1 MPRNN
6 WSKPAMRY
14 WFLALFTATHLVLL
28 STQPIV
34 DAGDPIKIVNL
45 DKLNTDA
52 DEEDPCPTPD
62 HFGLLYARKT
72 GGSYD
77 IYVSKRNATT
87 TPFGPGKPFIADKL
101 ADERA
106 PFMHKDKYY
115 FATNEVRDKKF
126 EKFKNFDLMMQIG
139 FQAPLFVS
147 GDVNTP
153 ADEMYPWVT
162 PAGKELYFSRKTEK
176 GWKLFVA
183 NGPMPG
189 PIGKAKEVG
198 FEIGFHRASIGGNG
212 LTMYLQG
219 PLDKDK
225 LGIFRSKRTKVGDPW
240 SQPEA
245 VKALN
250 HEESKKGD
258 MQPAV
263 TADGA
268 RLYFVSDRPGGK
280 GGLDIWF
287 VQMASLK

>member
-1 MPRNN
+1 
-6 WSKPAMRY
+6 MRTFVLSLAA
-14 WFLALFTATHLVLL
+14 FLAAFANAT
-28 STQPIV
+28 
-34 DAGDPIKIVNL
+34 AGDAIKVVNL
-45 DKLNTDA
+45 EKLNTDA

-62 HFGLLYARKT
+62 HLGLLYATRAR
-72 GGSYD
+72 GSYD
-77 IYVSKRNATT
+77 IYVSRRASLTIA
-87 TPFGPGKPFIADKL
+87 FVAGKSFIADKL

-106 PFMHKDKYY
+106 PFMHKDRYY
-115 FATNEVRDKKF
+115 FVTNEVPDKKF
-126 EKFKNFDLMMQIG
+126 EKSKNFDIKMQIG
-139 FQAPLFVS
+139 YQATLFVG

-183 NGPMPG
+183 HGPVPG

-198 FEIGFHRASIGGNG
+198 FDEGFHRAAIGGNG

-219 PLDKDK
+219 PLEKDK
-225 LGIFRSKRTKVGDPW
+225 IGIFRSKRAKVGDPW
-240 SQPEA
+240 SRPEA

-250 HEESKKGD
+250 HSESKKGD

-263 TADGA
+263 TIDGT

-287 VQMASLK
+287 VPTASLK